1 MLPASMRLRRRTD
14 FDRTYRRGR
23 SKASAALV
31 LYVRKNGRAEK
42 RIGFSCSKKLGKAV
56 VRNRIKRRLRHIALE
71 NQALFPAGHDYI
83 FIVRQNALDFTH
95 DQLAKD
101 MSYLIRGLAK

>member
-1 MLPASMRLRRRTD
+1 MRLRRRTD

-23 SKASAALV
+23 SKASTALV
-31 LYVRKNGRAEK
+31 LYSRKNGRTEK
-42 RIGFSCSKKLGKAV
+42 RIGFSVSKKIGKAV

-71 NQALFPAGHDYI
+71 QEALFPMGHDYI
-83 FIVRQNALDFTH
+83 FIVRAASLTMTH

-101 MSYLIRGLAK
+101 MARLIRGLSK